1 MSRQGN
7 KYERTVAFSLIIF
20 RGDSGVEKICLQDEM
35 VLPLSKKQHAVTL
48 KNVEV
53 YVEELIVSDT
63 TITSIRLDRISHIKI
78 YQR

>member
-7 KYERTVAFSLIIF
+7 KYERTVAFSLIVF
-20 RGDSGVEKICLQDEM
+20 RGAETEKICLQDEM
-35 VLPLSKKQHAVTL
+35 VLPVSKKQHAVTL

-53 YVEELIVSDT
+53 YIEELISSDQ
-63 TITSIRLDRISHIKI
+63 TITAVRLDRISHIKI

>member
-7 KYERTVAFSLIIF
+7 KYERTVAFSLIVF
-20 RGDSGVEKICLQDEM
+20 RGSETEKICLQDEM
-35 VLPLSKKQHAVTL
+35 ILPVSKKQHAVTL

-53 YVEELIVSDT
+53 YIEELISSDQK
-63 TITSIRLDRISHIKI
+63 ITAVRLDRISHIKI